1 MVVAA
6 LVVHRPNGFFM
17 NWAGNQAGEGFEF
30 HILAA
35 AIAFAVVLGGAG
47 RFSLDRLI
55 TKEKEN

>member
-1 MVVAA
+1 
-6 LVVHRPNGFFM
+6 M

-55 TKEKEN
+55 TAEKEN